1 MFGLIKVY
9 KQADGG
15 KKKQRRQKR
24 KREGGSVLCG
34 WMEKKLHKMTTYYI
48 ILPQNALWRIR
59 PIIYLWVY
67 LLERERQGDPGRV
80 RACNCEQYLG
90 LRLRG
95 V

>member
-15 KKKQRRQKR
+15 KRNKEGR
-24 KREGGSVLCG
+24 KERERGGSVLCG

-59 PIIYLWVY
+59 PIIYL
-67 LLERERQGDPGRV
+67 
-80 RACNCEQYLG
+80 
-90 LRLRG
+90 
-95 V
+95 